1 MKKEMGNG
9 LGRIKEWKFAFSL
22 FAAYWGVLLLM
33 SGIHSGLIVLMDDL
47 QCNAV
52 IQSVVP
58 ILYWGMAAA
67 LITGYARKRIKDTYE
82 EPLHKMAEATR
93 KVSEGDF
100 SVYVPTIHTADK
112 LDYLDIMMLDFNKMV
127 EELGSIE
134 TLKTDFVSNVSHE
147 MKTPISIIKNYA
159 QLLQTGKA
167 SEDQAKEYA
176 EGIEDAASRL
186 SSLISNILKLNKLEH
201 QRITPEVEIY
211 DVCRQLCESVF
222 LFEDVMEEKEIEL
235 EADIEDAAM
244 IEADAS
250 LMEMVWNNLLS
261 NAVKFTERGGSITIR
276 QTSDESYVR
285 VSVSDTGCGIS
296 KENINRIF
304 DKFYQGDT
312 SHSTEGNGLG
322 LALVKRVLEM
332 TDGEI
337 QITSEEGKGS
347 TFVVTLPAA
356 KAES

>member
-1 MKKEMGNG
+1 MK
-9 LGRIKEWKFAFSL
+9 IKENLFPLSL
-22 FAAYWGVLLLM
+22 FAIYLGVLLLM
-33 SGIHSGLIVLMDDL
+33 SGIHTGLLVFMDKYGWSELAQTIVPM
-47 QCNAV
+47 V
-52 IQSVVP
+52 
-58 ILYWGMAAA
+58 YWGIVAVG
-67 LITGYARKRIKDTYE
+67 LTLFTRKKMRDTYE

-100 SVYVPTIHTADK
+100 SVYIPTVHTADK
-112 LDYLDIMMLDFNKMV
+112 LDYLDVMVLDFNKMV

-167 SEDQAKEYA
+167 SEEQRKEYA
-176 EGIEDAASRL
+176 KGIEDAASRL

-201 QRITPEVEIY
+201 QRITPEVEPY

-222 LFEDVMEEKEIEL
+222 LFEDAMEEKGIGL
-235 EADIEDAAM
+235 EADIEDIAM
-244 IEADAS
+244 IEADKS
-250 LMEMVWNNLLS
+250 LMELVWNNLLS
-261 NAVKFTERGGSITIR
+261 NAVKFTGQGGTITLR
-276 QTSDESYVR
+276 QTSDEAHIR

-296 KENINRIF
+296 KENINHIF

-312 SHSTEGNGLG
+312 SHSMEGNGLG
-322 LALVKRVLEM
+322 LALVKRVLELM
-332 TDGEI
+332 DGEI

-347 TFVVTLPAA
+347 TFLVTLPVARA
-356 KAES
+356 DS